1 MTPQKN
7 TFNGILNVYKEQG
20 YTSHDVVAKLR
31 GILKQKKIGHTGT
44 LDPAAEGDAAG
55 VSWKSNESV

>member
-31 GILKQKKIGHTGT
+31 GILKRSDTPEPWTRQQKVCCRCVLEKQRKC
-44 LDPAAEGDAAG
+44 
-55 VSWKSNESV
+55 VNF